1 MKVNM
6 DGLRNNLANAYEKTI
21 RAYRKIIREHNEEEF
36 LDLKEGL
43 DDLRHMIASLM
54 CCYSDNPG
62 ELMTDMG
69 EEADRLLFANPEDNE
84 D

>member
-36 LDLKEGL
+36 LDIKEGL

-54 CCYSDNPG
+54 CCYSSNPE